1 MDAAKSGA
9 NDLRIDR
16 GNLRDCRARS
26 EMRFQGGSFVVHRER
41 WDFID
46 CELALGILE
55 TESGNA
61 AQTGWLPSGR
71 IISRA

>member
-26 EMRFQGGSFVVHRER
+26 EMRFQAGPFVVHRHR
-41 WDFID
+41 WDFINGR
-46 CELALGILE
+46 LALGILE
-55 TESGNA
+55 TK
-61 AQTGWLPSGR
+61 
-71 IISRA
+71 SRTAHEPDDSAIAP